1 MAQPPGNDIFAFLYL
16 ANIGP
21 SVKIDARMVLTS
33 EYSAV
38 KLVSDEESIN
48 IDPSSSKTKFEPISM
63 SSLSVVDTSLSC
75 GVFDNLRAPSA
86 RIDEK
91 KIGRVAFFEPE
102 VLMLPFKGVPPLITN
117 LYIYLGFREHFI
129 N

>member
-21 SVKIDARMVLTS
+21 RVKIDARMVLTS

-102 VLMLPFKGVPPLITN
+102 VLMLPFKGAPPLITN
-117 LYIYLGFREHFI
+117 LYIDL
-129 N
+129 